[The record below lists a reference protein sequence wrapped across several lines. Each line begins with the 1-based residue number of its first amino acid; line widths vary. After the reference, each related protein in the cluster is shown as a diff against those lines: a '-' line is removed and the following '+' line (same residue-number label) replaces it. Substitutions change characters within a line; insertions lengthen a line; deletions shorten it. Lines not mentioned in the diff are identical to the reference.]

1 MILDSKNLKY
11 NVIDIAEPGN
21 ENEKEF
27 MQENSK
33 VRDSKHP
40 LPPQIFNGDHYCG
53 VSIVFPFKSAWYS
66 DYVDL

>member
-1 MILDSKNLKY
+1 MILDSKNIEY

-27 MQENSK
+27 MLENSRS
-33 VRDSKHP
+33 RDAKHA

-53 VSIVFPFKSAWYS
+53 VCWCSLINLSKMKKTS
-66 DYVDL
+66 